1 MIVQSSYF
9 VLFATHLISRQPA
22 IWIEA
27 HRPLRVRLRELS
39 STNRCDLCVYKG
51 CDTLAAFAPTMSWR
65 LTARNT
71 CVLVTRMWCTSAA
84 PTKGPILVLFS
95 TVLSMAWHF
104 TARSTSVLPI
114 HTYKKPI
121 IVTMNL
127 EQDWEQINGDGCV
140 WIPTNAFV
148 LRH

>member
-1 MIVQSSYF
+1 
-9 VLFATHLISRQPA
+9 
-22 IWIEA
+22 
-27 HRPLRVRLRELS
+27 
-39 STNRCDLCVYKG
+39 
-51 CDTLAAFAPTMSWR
+51 
-65 LTARNT
+65 
-71 CVLVTRMWCTSAA
+71 
-84 PTKGPILVLFS
+84 
-95 TVLSMAWHF
+95 MAWHF

>member
-84 PTKGPILVLFS
+84 PTKAPILVLFS